1 MYRPDALDNWSKGDR
16 VITPLH
22 GAGTVTGPEIL
33 IEDEK
38 EKWTRRWG
46 VKLDDSPAWYTDGIA
61 YYWDRQLTRE
71 PHLT

>member
-33 IEDEK
+33 IEDE
-38 EKWTRRWG
+38 
-46 VKLDDSPAWYTDGIA
+46 
-61 YYWDRQLTRE
+61 RE
-71 PHLT
+71 